1 MNVIPISTLKNRA
14 NRDVQGG
21 PRKRLPAWFKVKVQR
36 GTHYQ
41 EMRRLVDAQGLH
53 TICEEARCPNIW
65 ECWNNRTATFLLLGD
80 VCTRRCHYC
89 SVETGKP
96 GAVDEAEPSRVAEA
110 VQSLQLRH
118 AVLTS
123 VNRDDLKDGG
133 ASIFA
138 ATIHE
143 IRRTIPSCK
152 VEVLIPDFQGSESA
166 LEHLM
171 NAAPDILNHNVE
183 TVPRLFPAVR
193 PQGKYARSLELL
205 DRAKRM
211 GAKTKSGLMVGMGE
225 TVEEVLLVLEDLR
238 SVHCDIVSIGQYLQ
252 PTKEHRIVERY
263 YMPQEFDEL
272 KARGT
277 ALGFQHV
284 ESGPLVRSSYHA
296 EQQAEGLRE
305 C

>member
-1 MNVIPISTLKNRA
+1 MNVIPISTLKHRA
-14 NRDVQGG
+14 DRSAPVG
-21 PRKRLPAWFKVKVQR
+21 PRRRLPAWFKVKVKR
-36 GTHYQ
+36 GMHFQ
-41 EMRRLVDAQGLH
+41 EMQRLVNAQGLH

-96 GAVDEAEPSRVAEA
+96 GVVDDQEPGRVADA

-143 IRRTIPSCK
+143 IRRTSPSCK

-166 LEHLM
+166 LKHLM
-171 NAAPDILNHNVE
+171 SAAPDILNHNVE
-183 TVPRLFPAVR
+183 TVPRLFPSVR

-205 DRAKRM
+205 NRAKRL
-211 GAKTKSGLMVGMGE
+211 GAKTKSGMMVGMGE
-225 TVEEVLLVLEDLR
+225 TFEEVLLVLEDLR
-238 SVHCDIVSIGQYLQ
+238 SVDCDIVSIGQYLQ
-252 PTKEHRIVERY
+252 PTKEHRIVDRY
-263 YMPQEFDEL
+263 FLPQEFDEL
-272 KARGT
+272 KIRGL

-296 EQQAEGLRE
+296 EQQAEGLAL
-305 C
+305 

>member
-1 MNVIPISTLKNRA
+1 MNVIPISTLQNRA
-14 NRDVQGG
+14 HRDSQGF
-21 PRKRLPAWFKVKVQR
+21 PRQRLPAWFKVNVQR
-36 GTHYQ
+36 GTHFQ
-41 EMRRLVDAQGLH
+41 EMQRLVNAQGLH

-96 GAVDEAEPSRVAEA
+96 GVVDDQEPGRVAEA

-138 ATIHE
+138 ATIQE
-143 IRRTIPSCK
+143 IRHKIPSCK
-152 VEVLIPDFQGSESA
+152 VEVLIPDFQGNDAA
-166 LEHLM
+166 LGQVM
-171 NAAPDILNHNVE
+171 KAAPDILNHNVE
-183 TVPRLFPAVR
+183 TVPRLFPEVR
-193 PQGKYARSLELL
+193 PQGKYVRSLELL
-205 DRAKRM
+205 DRAKRL

-225 TVEEVLLVLEDLR
+225 MFEEVLLVLEDLR
-238 SVHCDIVSIGQYLQ
+238 SVNCDIVSIGQYLQ
-252 PTKEHRIVERY
+252 PTKEHRIVKRY

-272 KARGT
+272 KARGI

-296 EQQAEGLRE
+296 EQQVEGLAL
-305 C
+305 

>member
-1 MNVIPISTLKNRA
+1 MDLVTIDTLKNRQHRDA
-14 NRDVQGG
+14 NTGSRT
-21 PRKRLPAWFKVKVQR
+21 RLPSWFKVKIQR
-36 GTHYQ
+36 GAHYQ

-65 ECWNNRTATFLLLGD
+65 ECWNNRTATFLLLGH

-96 GAVDEAEPSRVAEA
+96 GAVDEREPSRVAEA
-110 VQSLQLRH
+110 VQSLQLRL

-138 ATIHE
+138 ATIQE
-143 IRRTIPSCK
+143 IRRTIPSCR

-166 LEHLM
+166 LGQVM
-171 NAAPDILNHNVE
+171 DAAPDILNHNVE
-183 TVPRLFPAVR
+183 TVPRLFPGVR
-193 PQGKYARSLELL
+193 AQGKYPRSIELL

-211 GAKTKSGLMVGMGE
+211 GGKTKSGLMVGMGE
-225 TVEEVLLVLEDLR
+225 TVKEVLAVLKDLR
-238 SVHCDIVSIGQYLQ
+238 SIQCDIVSIGQYLQ
-252 PTKEHRIVERY
+252 PTKDHRHVDRY
-263 YMPQEFDEL
+263 YTPQEFEEL
-272 KARGT
+272 KECGI

-296 EQQAEGLRE
+296 EQQADGLAL
-305 C
+305 

>member
-1 MNVIPISTLKNRA
+1 
-14 NRDVQGG
+14 
-21 PRKRLPAWFKVKVQR
+21 
-36 GTHYQ
+36 
-41 EMRRLVDAQGLH
+41 
-53 TICEEARCPNIW
+53 
-65 ECWNNRTATFLLLGD
+65 
-80 VCTRRCHYC
+80 
-89 SVETGKP
+89 VETGKP
-96 GAVDEAEPSRVAEA
+96 GVVDDQEPGRVAEA

-138 ATIHE
+138 ATIQE
-143 IRRTIPSCK
+143 IRHKIPSCK
-152 VEVLIPDFQGSESA
+152 VEVLIPDFQGNDAA
-166 LEHLM
+166 LGQVM
-171 NAAPDILNHNVE
+171 KAAPDILNHNVE
-183 TVPRLFPAVR
+183 TVPRLFPEVR

-225 TVEEVLLVLEDLR
+225 MFEEVLLVLEDLR

-272 KARGT
+272 KARGI

-296 EQQAEGLRE
+296 EQQVEGLAL
-305 C
+305 